1 MGEDL
6 FKYLPSEIVVNILS
20 RLPTRAAMA
29 CKCVCKPWLGLLAT
43 PEFVNSHISRSL
55 PGLAVETQSK
65 SFEVIEFVDELGFDF
80 DEDNYGGVDFNFK
93 FELPFDEPI
102 HSSANGLIFLRDYN
116 RGDLILCNPVT
127 RDYIKLPSPRQTTS
141 GDQHGVESFG
151 FGVSRTSDQYKV
163 VRIFIKAPVLRE
175 DYQKIPPPM
184 PQYECQ
190 VYTVGTGTWRRVPSG
205 SPRRFFSEF
214 GGLLFN
220 GNLHWM
226 VIEIISDHLVQLVEQ
241 ICCFDLETELFSS
254 FTLPPRTPSLLL
266 VMGLHYRKEPSVLR
280 DCLCVSHFAED
291 GGFVIRSMKEYGDE
305 KSWTKEVLTRE
316 VCGEFSRSCPIRIF
330 ENGDILIEC
339 DRKRL
344 FYYSNKTKA
353 GYDLFFRE
361 DQEEHISTTMH
372 APSFLSLENFAVENV
387 SSF

>member
-1 MGEDL
+1 MDEVM
-6 FKYLPSEIVVNILS
+6 KEIGGSVL
-20 RLPTRAAMA
+20 
-29 CKCVCKPWLGLLAT
+29 
-43 PEFVNSHISRSL
+43 
-55 PGLAVETQSK
+55 GLAVETQSK
-65 SFEVIEFVDELGFDF
+65 SFEVIEFLEELGFDF
-80 DEDNYGGVDFNFK
+80 DENRGDVDFN

-102 HSSANGLIFLRDYN
+102 HSSANGLIFLRGVDH
-116 RGDLILCNPVT
+116 GDLILCNPIT

-141 GDQHGVESFG
+141 KDQLAVENFG
-151 FGVSRTSDQYKV
+151 FGVSRTSGLYKV
-163 VRIFIKAPVLRE
+163 ARIFVKTPLRE
-175 DYQKIPPPM
+175 DYQKFPSPM
-184 PQYECQ
+184 FQYECQ
-190 VYTVGTGTWRRVPSG
+190 VYTVGTGTWRKVSSG
-205 SPRRFFSEF
+205 SPRRFFDEF

-226 VIEIISDHLVQLVEQ
+226 VIEKITGNLVEQ
-241 ICCFDLETELFSS
+241 ICCLDLETELFCTFS
-254 FTLPPRTPSLLL
+254 LPHPPPSPFL
-266 VMGLHYRKEPSVLR
+266 VMGLHYHKAPSVLR
-280 DCLCVSHFAED
+280 DCLCVSHFAYD
-291 GGFVIRSMKEYGDE
+291 GGIVIWSMKEYGDE